1 MILVINIYQTCQQ
14 QQRMLHEFEPVKFS
28 VPFGDK
34 DKAKSLG
41 ARWDPCA
48 RFWFAPSPHAADEM
62 DRLWLRADCC
72 EISTPSVLVR
82 AQWVDAC
89 WADGTKGFV
98 CSVCGEAVG
107 AQFNRCAC
115 DVFHF
120 ENRCQAATAF
130 APSSTAL
137 PILPAQVVGTLAT
150 EKAAK
155 KRRVYRPR
163 VLSKPVPKGQPA
175 VYFRANVD

>member
-1 MILVINIYQTCQQ
+1 MNLSNSAFRSATRTK
-14 QQRMLHEFEPVKFS
+14 QRVLAPAGIRAHGSGLHRRP
-28 VPFGDK
+28 
-34 DKAKSLG
+34 
-41 ARWDPCA
+41 
-48 RFWFAPSPHAADEM
+48 PHAADEM